1 MIRIKVEKN
10 RNFTT
15 INNEFIFNKD
25 LSLKAKGLLCHL
37 LAVPENWKLYV
48 SEVCTWH
55 KDGQR
60 AVYAAFKELIAHG
73 YVKRQQIRIKGK
85 IQSWEYMVFEKPD
98 VQNVYVENVDVENAH
113 EQNAQ
118 LLNTNKTNNLIQLNT
133 KDKYV
138 DFLNELNIN
147 VEAWEYWKKYRKETY
162 RATYKPMGEKAA
174 LKKLLRI
181 SNGNQEIQMKII
193 EQSVEN
199 GWKGFFELKK
209 NEGTTSKIENSYNN
223 WQEARE
229 LINKQN

>member
-15 INNEFIFNKD
+15 INNEFIYNKN

-37 LAVPENWKLYV
+37 LALPENWKLYV

-60 AVYAAFKELIAHG
+60 AVYAAFKELIACG
-73 YVKRQQIRIKGK
+73 YVKRQQVRIKGK
-85 IQSWEYMVFEKPD
+85 IKSWEYMVFEKPD
-98 VQNVYVENVDVENAH
+98 VQNAHEENAH
-113 EQNAQ
+113 VQNAHVQ
-118 LLNTNKTNNLIQLNT
+118 NAPLLNINKNNNLNQLNIKE
-133 KDKYV
+133 KDIK
-138 DFLNELNIN
+138 FLDELNIN

-181 SNGNQEIQMKII
+181 SNGDKKIQMKII

-209 NEGTTSKIENSYNN
+209 NEATTSKIKSSYNN